1 MATAP
6 YILLVD
12 DEPQNL
18 YLLEEL
24 LDLEGYHTRSA
35 ASGAE
40 ALAIAEQDPPQLLLL
55 DVMMPDMNGF
65 EVCQQLRS
73 HSSLQTIP
81 VIFLTALGD
90 DDSRLKGL
98 DVMGDDYLTK
108 PINADLVVKKI
119 ESLLRLRQLRDDSY
133 QKALADQMQV
143 LRQSQEQVKRQ
154 MMAAWKINEA
164 LSEKF
169 RLFVPDQM
177 LHRIAPK
184 GLESIQL
191 GNAFESDLTILFCDI
206 RDFTTIVESQEALQT
221 FNWLNAFFTA
231 LNQAISIHNG
241 FIDKYLGD
249 AVMAVFDHD
258 QTHVVDGLNAAI
270 AISQAIQEF
279 NQQYAQF
286 NLDQPIRIGIG
297 LHSGRGVIGTV
308 GANQRMD
315 PTVIGDVVN
324 TAARLEELTKV
335 YNCEIISSEAVV
347 DQLPS
352 GHPFTIRWLEQMAP
366 RGKKKALNLYEV
378 QSPAMIPQP
387 PL

>member
-1 MATAP
+1 MATEP

-24 LDLEGYHTRSA
+24 LDLEGYRTRSA
-35 ASGAE
+35 ASGGE

-73 HSSLQTIP
+73 HSRLQTIP

-231 LNQAISIHNG
+231 LNQAISNHNG

-270 AISQAIQEF
+270 AISRAIQEF

-347 DQLPS
+347 DRLPS
-352 GHPFTIRWLEQMAP
+352 NHPFTIRWLEQMAP